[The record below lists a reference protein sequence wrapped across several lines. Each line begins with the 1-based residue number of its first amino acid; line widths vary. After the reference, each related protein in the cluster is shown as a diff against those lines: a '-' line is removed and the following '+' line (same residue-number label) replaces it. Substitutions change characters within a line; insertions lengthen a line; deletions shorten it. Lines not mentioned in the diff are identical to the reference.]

1 MPALYG
7 AMIPDSYFPYSFSKS
22 YLLIAIT
29 LIVQL
34 KQSKRDR
41 QNKLFFILFFKPT
54 YFLQLHT
61 KNKKRKD
68 ILGNDDYLIIY
79 LQQNEK
85 LQNLNIM
92 KISFSKH
99 TKERAFKQLYEEY
112 YAPFCLYAKR
122 FVDDKETREDIVSDV
137 FTSLW
142 DKLDTD
148 SFDLQSETALGY
160 IKMCVKNSCL
170 NFLKHQEYEWS
181 YAETIQKK
189 APLYETESDSVYT
202 LDELYRMLY
211 DTLNKLPENYRTVFH
226 KSFFEGKTHAE
237 IAEEMNL
244 SVKSINRYKQKTMEL
259 LRNELKDYLPLL
271 LFFLS
276 PEM

>member
-1 MPALYG
+1 
-7 AMIPDSYFPYSFSKS
+7 
-22 YLLIAIT
+22 
-29 LIVQL
+29 
-34 KQSKRDR
+34 
-41 QNKLFFILFFKPT
+41 
-54 YFLQLHT
+54 
-61 KNKKRKD
+61 
-68 ILGNDDYLIIY
+68 
-79 LQQNEK
+79 
-85 LQNLNIM
+85 M
-92 KISFSKH
+92 KISFSKQ

-148 SFDLQSETALGY
+148 SFDLQSNTALAY

-181 YAETIQKK
+181 YAENIQKK
-189 APLYETESDSVYT
+189 APVYETEPDSIYT

-211 DTLNKLPENYRTVFH
+211 ET
-226 KSFFEGKTHAE
+226 E

-259 LRNELKDYLPLL
+259 LRNELKEYMPLL
-271 LFFLS
+271 LLLFLRA
-276 PEM
+276 